1 MMAELGQYALLA
13 AAAPMAAALLA
24 LVMPRRAVGW
34 IGVPAAAVA
43 AWAAYRLLPAVLAGI
58 PVEQGLV
65 ALTPARQLAFR
76 VDALGLTFALLA
88 TGLWVLAS
96 LYAVGYAQA
105 TKLKHPRRFF
115 AAFAAAV
122 GCAVG
127 VAFAADLLTFFVFYE
142 LLTVATYPLVVH
154 QETSRAFAAGRR
166 YLLFA
171 LGGGLGLLVAV
182 AWTAQVTG
190 TVAFVPGGFVHD
202 VGGRVATTV
211 LLALFVVGVSVKAAV
226 MPLHAWLPGAMVA
239 PTPVS
244 ALLHAV
250 AVVKAGVFGVLR
262 VVGYV
267 FGPETFTALGGTLV
281 LGGAAILTILVGS
294 ILALRQQHLKRRLAY
309 STIVHLSYI
318 VLAAALAT
326 PMAFAGAVLHL
337 VNHGVAKITLFF
349 VAGSIYASTKR
360 EGISELAGLGRRMPF
375 SFAAFSV
382 ASLALVGV
390 PAFAGFPSK
399 LWMAQGAVEAE
410 RILPMLVILGAAV
423 FTAAYLMPILRIAY
437 FPDAERLDAAGRVE
451 SRWPIVLPLVVTAAL
466 SLLFGWFAPLVDVQA
481 ALAMRAAAD
490 VFGGMP

>member
-1 MMAELGQYALLA
+1 
-13 AAAPMAAALLA
+13 
-24 LVMPRRAVGW
+24 
-34 IGVPAAAVA
+34 
-43 AWAAYRLLPAVLAGI
+43 
-58 PVEQGLV
+58 
-65 ALTPARQLAFR
+65 
-76 VDALGLTFALLA
+76 
-88 TGLWVLAS
+88 
-96 LYAVGYAQA
+96 
-105 TKLKHPRRFF
+105 
-115 AAFAAAV
+115 
-122 GCAVG
+122 
-127 VAFAADLLTFFVFYE
+127 
-142 LLTVATYPLVVH
+142 
-154 QETSRAFAAGRR
+154 R

-182 AWTAQVTG
+182 AWTAQATG
-190 TVAFVPGGFVHD
+190 TLAFVPGGFVSD

-211 LLALFVVGVSVKAAV
+211 LLSLFVVGVSVKAAV
-226 MPLHAWLPGAMVA
+226 MPFHAWLPGAMVA

-281 LGGAAILTILVGS
+281 LGGAAMLTILVGS

-360 EGISELAGLGRRMPF
+360 EGISELAGLGRRMPWT
-375 SFAAFSV
+375 FAAFGV

-399 LWMAQGAVEAE
+399 LWMAQGAVEGGK
-410 RILPMLVILGAAV
+410 RLV
-423 FTAAYLMPILRIAY
+423 
-437 FPDAERLDAAGRVE
+437 E
-451 SRWPIVLPLVVTAAL
+451 
-466 SLLFGWFAPLVDVQA
+466 Q
-481 ALAMRAAAD
+481 
-490 VFGGMP
+490 